1 MTTELNSRIA
11 SADGIPTDITKLI
24 LKVVRRKKVC
34 HMDELLE
41 SCEGFTWNQV
51 FLEVDRLSRMRNLC
65 LRYEK
70 DGDYAVSLPHT
81 A

>member
-11 SADGIPTDITKLI
+11 SEAGVASDITRQI
-24 LKVVRRKKVC
+24 LKVVRRRKVC

-51 FLEVDRLSRMRNLC
+51 FLEVDRLSRMRDLC

-70 DGDYAVSLPHT
+70 DGDYAVSLPH
-81 A
+81 AS